1 MLSEGKH
8 ADVLKHVAKL
18 IQLRGDAA
26 KSYDRYELLCLRGE
40 AALRGKANT
49 MAMDAFSQASRATDD
64 PQKQAVARATE
75 ILIRR
80 SKPLGYVPRTA
91 APAGGEPRVAKAP
104 AAAAPKAQAS
114 QPIPIMEAADR
125 KQAFAALFADEFA
138 VVDPKVKAAT
148 KSNALPPVIDAI
160 KSVGDL
166 RAVEIAANGSA
177 TQTKGITADMG
188 AHAHMLIAGT
198 LQPMEQRVEQCW
210 ESASRPT
217 LTERGGNTY
226 SLPGMW
232 GLNSAEQNELKN
244 VVATCEK
251 VQPIATELASV
262 TDAAELIADAQM
274 AQKLQARATEV
285 LTYDYPN
292 NGKYNKSPKKPAAR

>member
-1 MLSEGKH
+1 
-8 ADVLKHVAKL
+8 
-18 IQLRGDAA
+18 
-26 KSYDRYELLCLRGE
+26 
-40 AALRGKANT
+40 

-91 APAGGEPRVAKAP
+91 RAGGCEPRVAKAP

-166 RAVEIAANGSA
+166 RAVEIAANGSRRRRRHHRRHGRA
-177 TQTKGITADMG
+177 C
-188 AHAHMLIAGT
+188 AHADRGDVAADGT
-198 LQPMEQRVEQCW
+198 ACRTVLGIGEP
-210 ESASRPT
+210 
-217 LTERGGNTY
+217 
-226 SLPGMW
+226 
-232 GLNSAEQNELKN
+232 
-244 VVATCEK
+244 
-251 VQPIATELASV
+251 
-262 TDAAELIADAQM
+262 ADAHRKGRQHVQS
-274 AQKLQARATEV
+274 AGDVGSE
-285 LTYDYPN
+285 
-292 NGKYNKSPKKPAAR
+292 